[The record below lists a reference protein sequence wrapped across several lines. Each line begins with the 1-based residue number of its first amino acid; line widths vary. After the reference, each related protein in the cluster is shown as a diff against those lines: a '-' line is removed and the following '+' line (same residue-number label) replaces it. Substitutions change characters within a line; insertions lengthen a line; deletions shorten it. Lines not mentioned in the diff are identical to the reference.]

1 MEKELTTK
9 EKIVYESLKLFSKKG
24 YTGVSMREIAAAV
37 GIKGASIYNHFKGK
51 QEVFEAI
58 FEEMTKIYSQV
69 AEYMNIPIDDGME
82 AAKVYE
88 DMDIA
93 NLQKIAEGLFTF
105 FTQNEFAVMY
115 RRLIISEQS
124 KSEYAMQCLKGYYID
139 GPLIFQ
145 GNIFKGMQ
153 ERGSFSGFDAE
164 VLALHFYSPI
174 YYVLARFDAGYLYEE
189 CLELIKKHVEGFCR
203 VYK

>member
-24 YTGVSMREIAAAV
+24 YTGVSMREIATAV

-58 FEEMTKIYSQV
+58 FEEMTKLYSQV

-82 AAKVYE
+82 ASEAYE
-88 DMDIA
+88 EMDVA
-93 NLQKIAEGLFTF
+93 SLQKIAEGLFMF

-124 KSEYAMQCLKGYYID
+124 KSEYALQCLRGYYID
-139 GPLIFQ
+139 GPLEFQ
-145 GNIFKGMQ
+145 GN
-153 ERGSFSGFDAE
+153 
-164 VLALHFYSPI
+164 
-174 YYVLARFDAGYLYEE
+174 YL
-189 CLELIKKHVEGFCR
+189 
-203 VYK
+203 